1 MKVVVLSRPEAERY
15 TQKSPWVHLSIAD
28 PFSRVPRPRRACPRK
43 VAALYLQ
50 FLDATPEEIENDP
63 ERGKIAPFLF
73 GADHAERIVAFLDK
87 HKNAAVDVV
96 VNCEMGVSRSAAV
109 ANFVLEYL
117 GLEQEPFAPPHHYP
131 NPYVLEVLREAGSRH
146 HSAGA
151 STGARR
157 PGDR

>member
-28 PFSRVPRPRRACPRK
+28 PFSRVLRPRRACPRK

-50 FLDATPEEIENDP
+50 FVDATPEEIENDP
-63 ERGKIAPFLF
+63 QREEVAPFLF

-96 VNCEMGVSRSAAV
+96 VNCEMGVSRSSAV
-109 ANFVLEYL
+109 ANFVLEYF
-117 GLEQEPFAPPHHYP
+117 GLRQAPFAPPHHYP
-131 NPYVLEVLREAGSRH
+131 NPYVLEVLREAGSRRR
-146 HSAGA
+146 SAKPVA
-151 STGARR
+151 
-157 PGDR
+157 